1 MRRIFIFWMSVFLA
15 VHVEANDLTDH
26 LVEEKYPYPNKEI
39 LSFISCSKG
48 PVKFI
53 PMSEENSE
61 FVVISNAL
69 SESCFANVR
78 RKMAEQLY
86 LKDAE
91 RTGSPEL
98 SPDDYDFGLQ
108 FAEATSALN
117 QLTYEVSTL
126 VSPFQINC
134 FETCRYIEEQ
144 IIRVSNTYYFLH
156 SPSDYGVDATMIN
169 DDVLLFAIQTATSTG
184 NISFHIPTDTLQ
196 PLSGGDLE
204 FLADGIIV
212 RGGKHYLEEGGA
224 FWYDKKITYDGEV
237 VEFYDVVSGTCF
249 NVNKFESDFRRELKA
264 VGRDQLCVD
273 R

>member
-1 MRRIFIFWMSVFLA
+1 MRQIFIFWMSVFLV

-26 LVEEKYPYPNKEI
+26 LFEDKYPYPAKEM
-39 LSFISCSKG
+39 LSFASCSKG
-48 PVKFI
+48 SVKFV
-53 PMSEENSE
+53 PMSVGNSE

-78 RKMAEQLY
+78 RRMAEQLY

-91 RTGSPEL
+91 RAVSSEL
-98 SPDDYDFGLQ
+98 KPDDYDFGFQ
-108 FAEATSALN
+108 FTEAISSQN
-117 QLTYEVSTL
+117 QLTYEVSTS

-134 FETCRYIEEQ
+134 FETCKYVEDQ
-144 IIRVSNTYYFLH
+144 IIRVSDVYYFLH

-169 DDVLLFAIQTATSTG
+169 DDVLLFAIQNATSTG
-184 NISFHIPTDTLQ
+184 NISFHIPTDKLQ
-196 PLSGGDLE
+196 PLPNGDLE

-212 RGGKHYLEEGGA
+212 RGGKHYFEKGGA
-224 FWYDKKITYDGEV
+224 FWYDMKITYDGEV
-237 VEFYDVVSGTCF
+237 VEFYDVASGVCF
-249 NVNKFESDFRRELKA
+249 NVENFESDFRRELKS